1 MPCTALEK
9 SYQHYLRRR
18 RTPEINRGNR
28 STTKI
33 PTKLTHTAPCK
44 TGEEESKD
52 GRSPGR
58 GDAHSRH
65 TSQDSFGSFG
75 SFGSQG
81 QGNHGPRSGSAHHR
95 RNASTNSSTSNKLNE
110 GTPGILPSSSNTSS
124 DSGNGTPTTTLS
136 APYANVKK
144 QSFDSLA
151 GYSVTSGSSQGGTPV
166 SASGRKTISPLKP
179 PTHQSRASSNDSSH
193 GSSNGSTTQRS
204 LQGGQGGQ
212 NSHATPLMSHSHTRR
227 SRGPPRNPS
236 VDMMNRRIHDQ
247 AKRHLRLGELDAA
260 LEKFEEIL
268 ESQRKQYGTTHKL
281 VGAALHNV
289 AICHVRAKRLTRAL
303 TVCQEAVQV
312 RQQALGP
319 QHSDVAQSLAKLG
332 TIHTALHHYDQAMQ
346 AFGEA
351 LRIRRHLYTL
361 HVFGTHGTS
370 PNTSTNTTGENGDTV
385 RATMIISP
393 QQSQCALAVAQMLS
407 HVGLLYFQLEE
418 MLAAVTTFEEVL
430 LIYRNDCGCL
440 GENSNNNANSNNAAN
455 NNINAN
461 LAETLVNIGTI
472 RSKRQQFD
480 KAIVALEEAM
490 MLQTLEFGEDH
501 MMVLTTMDSLAYS
514 YSKYKSHDNA
524 VDLYQQMLVKQE
536 RKVVKHTTANPKNK
550 TKSQFFELECIKTL
564 GKLSIVHEKMQHL
577 SQALNYTSLQLQR
590 QRQYLDY
597 DHEDLQATKKSF
609 ARIEKKIRMGQC

>member
-1 MPCTALEK
+1 
-9 SYQHYLRRR
+9 
-18 RTPEINRGNR
+18 
-28 STTKI
+28 
-33 PTKLTHTAPCK
+33 
-44 TGEEESKD
+44 
-52 GRSPGR
+52 
-58 GDAHSRH
+58 
-65 TSQDSFGSFG
+65 
-75 SFGSQG
+75 
-81 QGNHGPRSGSAHHR
+81 
-95 RNASTNSSTSNKLNE
+95 
-110 GTPGILPSSSNTSS
+110 
-124 DSGNGTPTTTLS
+124 
-136 APYANVKK
+136 
-144 QSFDSLA
+144 
-151 GYSVTSGSSQGGTPV
+151 
-166 SASGRKTISPLKP
+166 
-179 PTHQSRASSNDSSH
+179 
-193 GSSNGSTTQRS
+193 
-204 LQGGQGGQ
+204 
-212 NSHATPLMSHSHTRR
+212 
-227 SRGPPRNPS
+227 
-236 VDMMNRRIHDQ
+236 MMNRRIHDQ